1 MLLNLSRLC
10 AFLAMAAGMAAR
22 GADEPGSAFR
32 DAVAVWHFAGAED
45 VAGTRPLA
53 ARGDVRLGVELEGE
67 DRAASLARGGDGRAA
82 RFEGGHFEIG
92 GPAADPAVAEF
103 TLLLRVRDDD
113 GSWDAPLFGSYG
125 GDGAASLYLRG
136 VDGAT
141 LPHRDLNYGNGVV
154 STPAGWMF
162 GTPDGSR
169 AVVGSRGVVEFLW
182 GAKFEEFSPGRKAM
196 LPTRP
201 LDGGPS
207 PLEADAANRVLRVM
221 FPAEVLGPK
230 AWHDVVV
237 RASGARLEL
246 WVDGVPLDL
255 EFPRGATR
263 PATAPRLIGAAAQAD
278 GSILSGFR
286 GLMDHAALWHRPLS
300 DAEIV
305 SISGGGAVAKEREL
319 AILGPLATQMQYY
332 RARGHNS
339 KAGDCFPI
347 YHDGTFHLFYLILRR
362 NMHSKWDG
370 GHGGLEVHQASTR
383 DLVRWEHHPV
393 TVPIAEPWEAWN
405 GTGNTVFRDGKFQM
419 FYPTPDY
426 EGTKGGVQLA
436 TSVDGINFTKD
447 PRHPYV
453 PGGDCEVFN
462 DPDPNSR
469 TLHMLK
475 DIKTAGASLPELK
488 DRTLVAWASPA
499 DLDQV
504 GAGVLTVEGAGGQ
517 AGHFDSLVL
526 GEVRPRRW
534 MAGSENL
541 ARTQHDQ
548 QASAEETAKPGE
560 WVQLA
565 ASYSG
570 RRVVLYRNGSRY
582 AEYDVDEPLT
592 LKEGGRVLVGL
603 RHLDRRD
610 DPNAHF
616 RGTIAD
622 ARVYDVALS
631 AEQVAALR
639 PHEPS
644 EVKPVA
650 WFDFK
655 AGSTADRA
663 GTLAAGD
670 LEGSARLEAG
680 SLVLDGACSRLV
692 AGGRKVALGHWVSE
706 DGASWTERPE
716 PFIVT
721 DESVVP
727 QMCPHWFRWKG
738 WYYFITGV
746 EGVFRSKEP
755 YGPWTRQ
762 TPGRLDNLAV
772 PKTAEFAGDR
782 RILAGFVNDDGW
794 GGDLV
799 MRELVQHDD
808 GSLGT
813 RFVPEM
819 IPASVQLPA
828 ADPIEVK
835 SEGDRVEHLLRN
847 LPNDARVTMTLEPE
861 AATRYGLRLRGG
873 DDPSVGTELRF
884 EPAAR
889 RISYSGATHSGSA
902 GATAGG
908 PSLEAVPGLDRPIRL
923 DIVCRRDLV
932 DVEVDGRHTLVN
944 RYWNPKGDALSLW
957 VEGGSLRV
965 VDLVV
970 GPISGS
976 P

>member
-1 MLLNLSRLC
+1 MNAHLTRLG
-10 AFLAMAAGMAAR
+10 AILAMAAGVAVRAED
-22 GADEPGSAFR
+22 GPGSAFR
-32 DAVAVWHFAGAED
+32 DAVAAWHFAGAGD
-45 VAGTRPLA
+45 AAGLRPLT

-67 DRAASLARGGDGRAA
+67 EREASLARGGDGRAA
-82 RFEGGHFEIG
+82 RFDGGHFEIG
-92 GPAADPAVAEF
+92 GPAFDPAGAEF

-113 GSWDAPLFGSYG
+113 GSWDAPLFGSFG

-136 VDGAT
+136 VDGAA

-162 GTPDGSR
+162 GTADGPR
-169 AVVGSRGVVEFLW
+169 AVRGSRGVVEFLW

-196 LPTRP
+196 LPTRT
-201 LDGGPS
+201 LDGQPS

-221 FPAEVLGPK
+221 FPAEVLGLK

-237 RASGARLEL
+237 RGSGARLEL
-246 WVDGVPLDL
+246 WVDGVMLDL

-278 GSILSGFR
+278 GSLLSGFR
-286 GLMDHAALWHRPLS
+286 GLIDHAALWHRPLA

-305 SISGGGAVAKEREL
+305 AISGGEAVAKAREL

-347 YHDGTFHLFYLILRR
+347 YHDGTYHLFYLILRR

-370 GHGGLEVHQASTR
+370 GHGGLEVHHASTR

-393 TVPIAEPWEAWN
+393 SVPITEPWEAWN

-426 EGTKGGVQLA
+426 EGGKGGVQLA
-436 TSVDGINFTKD
+436 TSADGVHFAKD
-447 PRHPYV
+447 PKHPYV

-475 DIKTAGASLPELK
+475 DVETSGAALPELK
-488 DRTLVAWASPA
+488 DRTLVAWASPT

-504 GAGVLTVEGAGGQ
+504 GAGVLTVEGAGDQ
-517 AGHFDSLVL
+517 AGRFDSLVL
-526 GEVRPRRW
+526 GEVVPRRW

-541 ARTQHDQ
+541 ARTQRDQ
-548 QASAEETAKPGE
+548 QANAEETAKPGE

-570 RRVVLYRNGSRY
+570 RRVVLYRNGSLY
-582 AEYDVDEPLT
+582 AEYPIDAPLT
-592 LKEGGRVLVGL
+592 LKEGGRVLLGL

-610 DPNAHF
+610 DPDAHF
-616 RGTIAD
+616 RGAIAD
-622 ARVYDVALS
+622 ARVYDVALT
-631 AEQVAALR
+631 AEQIAALR
-639 PHEPS
+639 PHEPGD
-644 EVKPVA
+644 VKPVA
-650 WFDFK
+650 WFDFQ

-670 LEGSARLEAG
+670 LEGSARIEGG
-680 SLVLDGACSRLV
+680 SLVLDGACSRMA

-706 DGASWTERPE
+706 DGATWTERPE

-727 QMCPHWFRWKG
+727 QMCPHWFRWNG

-746 EGVFRSKEP
+746 EGVFRSREP

-762 TPGRLDNLAV
+762 LPGRLDNLVV

-799 MRELVQHDD
+799 MRELVQHPD

-819 IPASVQLPA
+819 TPAGAPRA
-828 ADPIEVK
+828 AAGPIEVK
-835 SEGDRVEHLLRN
+835 AEDGRTERLLRDI
-847 LPNDARVTMTLEPE
+847 PNDARITMTLEPVG
-861 AATRYGLRLRGG
+861 ASRYGLRLRAG
-873 DDPSVGTELRF
+873 DDPAAGTELRF
-884 EPAAR
+884 DPKAR
-889 RISYSGATHSGSA
+889 RISYSASTHSG
-902 GATAGG
+902 GGTADG
-908 PSLEAVPGLDRPIRL
+908 PSLEAVPDLDRTIRL

-932 DVEVDGRHTLVN
+932 DVEVNGRHTLVD
-944 RYWNPKGDALSLW
+944 RYWNPKGNALGLW
-957 VEGGSLRV
+957 AERGGLRV
-965 VDLVV
+965 VECVV
-970 GPISGS
+970 S
-976 P
+976 PLK